1 VYTTLGEVRGMQTLL
16 VIILVGRKNR
26 RVRSWQVRRE
36 IERGVGE
43 KHLPVIGGGLESV
56 VVVHGR
62 WRHGLHVRSGSSW
75 GRWCAE
81 DAMGRQV
88 DVRRSEVAKTMRQV
102 SGSEEL
108 EFLIDKAST
117 RNKNDDVGQEVK
129 KRSNIQAN
137 SKIAASLNR
146 FSFPY

>member
-1 VYTTLGEVRGMQTLL
+1 
-16 VIILVGRKNR
+16 
-26 RVRSWQVRRE
+26 
-36 IERGVGE
+36 
-43 KHLPVIGGGLESV
+43 
-56 VVVHGR
+56 
-62 WRHGLHVRSGSSW
+62 
-75 GRWCAE
+75 
-81 DAMGRQV
+81 MGRQV